1 MDLLKEFLYVV
12 WLENPK
18 GGGERDFWR
27 NPIVKTISKS
37 RIAQLSQR
45 KRWQKP
51 NEIIFIKISK
61 PSSQS
66 GVGGKNK
73 NKKK

>member
-45 KRWQKP
+45 KR
-51 NEIIFIKISK
+51 
-61 PSSQS
+61 
-66 GVGGKNK
+66 
-73 NKKK
+73 